1 MTSYTDYNRRK
12 KIYYQSNH
20 RGTKEADI
28 LIGGFVKKNLD
39 RMTSTELDQ
48 LEELLSTSDP
58 DLMLWLNG
66 QEVPEK
72 ISKTSVWQQIIKFK
86 NKD

>member
-1 MTSYTDYNRRK
+1 MTSNTDYIRRK

-28 LIGGFVKKNLD
+28 IIGGFVKKYLNT
-39 RMTSTELDQ
+39 MTTTELDQ
-48 LEELLSTSDP
+48 LEELLSMSDP
-58 DLMLWLNG
+58 DLMQWLNG

-72 ISKTSVWQQIIKFK
+72 IFKTTLWKKIVRFK

>member
-66 QEVPEK
+66 QEVPEN

>member
-1 MTSYTDYNRRK
+1 MTNDTDYIRRK
-12 KIYYQSNH
+12 KLFYQSNH

-28 LIGGFVKKNLD
+28 IIGGFVKENLNT
-39 RMTSTELDQ
+39 MSSKELDQ
-48 LEELLSTSDP
+48 LEELLSISDP

-66 QEVPEK
+66 QEIPEK
-72 ISKTSVWQQIIKFK
+72 IFKTLLCKKIMRFK